1 MPTDWCTIGQARVEV
16 VKGDVDVGDVDLVVG
31 ARLDEAELK
40 GRGGARLYVDL
51 PKLPFDAAPSAAGG
65 ARGAESE
72 GAPPTRGRRGARG
85 EGSHLSLSL
94 WMYVSG

>member
-65 ARGAESE
+65 EECDQPYVHPVCAE
-72 GAPPTRGRRGARG
+72 GRHRAAQNVCR
-85 EGSHLSLSL
+85 
-94 WMYVSG
+94 